1 MSTGDGVV
9 HNTGIVTELG
19 GNVLDAQSGATVD
32 IQAGATEKVEGEED
46 IKSGGILDIQSGA
59 TQKVEGTIAV
69 KTGGVVNFESG
80 AALQIAGVDVT
91 AALGAIA
98 NDLTDNQKIIGIEN
112 VLINSVG
119 TWTRT
124 RVAEGDYVLRH
135 TAADDTSVIGIDIT
149 EAIRTSASKGLK
161 LASIDVIHKIGTLA
175 LDAHTLTLDKVAY
188 ANNVAVAVTSV
199 PLTGS
204 LNTATQANPYVD
216 NIAITTPAFDNTAA
230 SKYVLEL
237 TVNAA
242 ATSAYDFYGLNLHFT
257 KSQS

>member
-1 MSTGDGVV
+1 MSTGDGVI
-9 HNTGIVTELG
+9 HNTEVVIEQG
-19 GNVLDAQSGATVD
+19 GNVED
-32 IQAGATEKVEGEED
+32 IQAGGVLDVQASATEE
-46 IKSGGILDIQSGA
+46 
-59 TQKVEGTIAV
+59 VEGTENLESGAILNV
-69 KTGGVVNFESG
+69 KSGAIVKVKSGGVVNIETG
-80 AALQIAGVDVT
+80 GALQVNAVDVT
-91 AALGAIA
+91 AALAAIA
-98 NDLTDNQKIIGIEN
+98 SDLTDNQKIIGIEN

-149 EAIRTSASKGLK
+149 EAIRTTASKGLK

-188 ANNVAVAVTSV
+188 ANNVATAVTSV

-216 NIAITTPAFDNTAA
+216 NIAVTTPAFDNTAA
-230 SKYVLEL
+230 SKYFVEL

-242 ATSAYDFYGLNLHFT
+242 ATSAYDFMGLNLHFT